1 MKNYGEELAY
11 WYLRFNGFFVLDNF
25 VYHGTQHNRNG
36 DADLL
41 AIRLPYVRE
50 VIGGR
55 TDDWDEKLFSYF
67 EEYEVAGVLCEVKTG
82 PRANPSGAF
91 KRHKLQ
97 YALNRVGFSTLEVE
111 ELLSK
116 HEGHHMLKS
125 NGKKFLKLVVSE
137 YEIESKA
144 DFLTFSLEYVEDFIY
159 NRMEVYRR
167 QKYNARHFFSS
178 SLLQY
183 MMYRKDKELSERWR

>member
-25 VYHGTQHNRNG
+25 VYHRTQHNRDG

-41 AIRLPYVRE
+41 AIRLPYVKE

-55 TDDWDEKLFSYF
+55 TDDWDVKLFSYL
-67 EEYEVAGVLCEVKTG
+67 EEYEIAGVLCEVKTG
-82 PRANPSGAF
+82 PRANPSSAF
-91 KRHKLQ
+91 KQHKLQ
-97 YALNRVGFSTLEVE
+97 HALNRVGFSTLDIE
-111 ELLSK
+111 EMLSK
-116 HEGHHMLKS
+116 KENHYMLES

-137 YEIESKA
+137 FEIESTTA
-144 DFLTFSLEYVEDFIY
+144 FLTFSLEYVEDFIY
-159 NRMEVYRR
+159 NRLEAYRR
-167 QKYNARHFFSS
+167 QKYNARHFFPS

>member
-25 VYHGTQHNRNG
+25 VYHRTPNNRDG

-41 AIRLPYVRE
+41 AIRLPYVKE

-55 TDDWDEKLFSYF
+55 TDDWDEKLFSYL
-67 EEYEVAGVLCEVKTG
+67 EEYEIAGVLCEVKTG
-82 PRANPSGAF
+82 PRANPSSAF
-91 KRHKLQ
+91 KERKLKH
-97 YALNRVGFSTLEVE
+97 ALNRIGFSNLEIE
-111 ELLSK
+111 KMLSK
-116 HEGHHMLKS
+116 HENRCLLES

-137 YEIESKA
+137 YEIERTTA
-144 DFLTFSLEYVEDFIY
+144 FLTFSLEYVEDFIY
-159 NRMEVYRR
+159 NRLEAYRR
-167 QKYNARHFFSS
+167 QKYNARHFFPS